1 MPPPAIARHYVVM
14 DTVGNCAVVDAK
26 PADGLKIIGDK
37 NGYASS
43 EAANKTLSN
52 AKAECKGSVN
62 AQTESKF
69 KAAQTKAVKVGVQE
83 LTQEDIGG
91 LSYEQIKQLRGY

>member
-1 MPPPAIARHYVVM
+1 MPPPAIARHYVVV

-43 EAANKTLSN
+43 AAANKGLRD
-52 AKAECKGSVN
+52 AKAECKGSVD

-69 KAAQTKAVKVGVQE
+69 KAAQAKAEKVGVQE
-83 LTQEDIGG
+83 LTQEDIEG
-91 LSYEQIKQLRGY
+91 LSAEQIKQLRGY

>member
-26 PADGLKIIGDK
+26 PADGLKIIGDE

-69 KAAQTKAVKVGVQE
+69 KAAQTKADKVGVQE

>member
-43 EAANKTLSN
+43 EAANKTLSD
-52 AKAECKGSVN
+52 AKAESQSMLRQSLSSRQLKQKPTRS
-62 AQTESKF
+62 ATSK
-69 KAAQTKAVKVGVQE
+69 V
-83 LTQEDIGG
+83 
-91 LSYEQIKQLRGY
+91 